1 MKLSQSFLSLGRDVV
16 YIFSQEG
23 HLSIRAHPKD
33 QISHLRSTGLG
44 ISWVQD
50 DRVELTMEKTFKI
63 LMFYW
68 QFVVGGKGESMNVV
82 SIVM

>member
-16 YIFSQEG
+16 YTF
-23 HLSIRAHPKD
+23 SIRAYPKD
-33 QISHLRSTGLG
+33 SISHLESTGLG

-50 DRVELTMEKTFKI
+50 DRVELTMEKTFKT

-68 QFVVGGKGESMNVV
+68 WFVVGGKGENVNVV
-82 SIVM
+82 SLVM

>member
-16 YIFSQEG
+16 YTFSQEG

-33 QISHLRSTGLG
+33 SISHLESTGLG

-50 DRVELTMEKTFKI
+50 DRVELTMEKTFKT

-68 QFVVGGKGESMNVV
+68 WFVVGGKGENVNVV
-82 SIVM
+82 SLVM